1 MLQPLRRSHIQLRR
15 APLGLEARQCQRWR
29 DRARTSHRRQRA
41 RVLTTLL
48 YAMKDRGAK
57 RGLATLCLRGSL
69 PSTALDTPFPCKHD
83 PPQSVKTTSCS
94 LTLENRVCCITPY
107 FSCKHTITIAAKPHP
122 KSACQ
127 LQCSL
132 SGSCNCQ
139 SDGDY
144 QGSEEKGISACP
156 E

>member
-29 DRARTSHRRQRA
+29 DRARTSHRRQRGTRSHDA
-41 RVLTTLL
+41 LVRHEGQ
-48 YAMKDRGAK
+48 GAK

-69 PSTALDTPFPCKHD
+69 PSTALETPFPCKHD
-83 PPQSVKTTSCS
+83 PPQSGKTTSSS

-107 FSCKHTITIAAKPHP
+107 FSCKHVTTIAAKPHP

-132 SGSCNCQ
+132 GGSCNCQ